1 MSMNHYF
8 YIPIFSLVLILSGC
22 ESATKGVPGRTYSGT
37 LLGKSYTVDI
47 PGDTIDRTAI
57 IDSVFEAF
65 EMIFNSSES
74 QSWISR
80 FNNFN
85 RTDTVFVITDT
96 TRLFGIVFDVASDL
110 HRHTNGSWNPA
121 SAPLRRNLL
130 MSVNS
135 PQVSDSLLEL
145 CTFDEFSIRMQEH
158 FDERG
163 VFEKTTILKRNA
175 LIELDFSDIA
185 SALAVDY
192 LADAFL
198 IHNINTFKICHDGD
212 MRCHG
217 LKGNEIGMTTLG
229 LGNHP
234 DNPLVDIGN
243 IAFAKRDIE
252 NKKNLVDP
260 NTGYISEGPIVYS
273 AVVSPLLSEAR
284 IFSQAFLLQDLSS
297 VAEYYNRNPETKVNS
312 FIFFQ
317 QGDSLQNASTSG
329 FDKLII
335 SNSKTR

>member
-1 MSMNHYF
+1 
-8 YIPIFSLVLILSGC
+8 
-22 ESATKGVPGRTYSGT
+22 
-37 LLGKSYTVDI
+37 
-47 PGDTIDRTAI
+47 
-57 IDSVFEAF
+57 
-65 EMIFNSSES
+65 
-74 QSWISR
+74 
-80 FNNFN
+80 
-85 RTDTVFVITDT
+85 
-96 TRLFGIVFDVASDL
+96 
-110 HRHTNGSWNPA
+110 
-121 SAPLRRNLL
+121 
-130 MSVNS
+130 
-135 PQVSDSLLEL
+135 
-145 CTFDEFSIRMQEH
+145 MQEH

-192 LADAFL
+192 LADSFL

-252 NKKNLVDP
+252 NKKILVDP
-260 NTGYISEGPIVYS
+260 NTGYLSEGPIVYS

-284 IFSQAFLLQDLSS
+284 IFRQAFLLQDLSS